1 MEGLLSRILTAAL
14 AAYLLGNLNGAVTV
28 SSLLDQDDVRTHGSG
43 NAGMTNYIR
52 NYGLSKTGLVI
63 LLDLGKALLASYLGA
78 LLLEP
83 YGYWMEGAMLAGVF
97 VSLGHDYPVTLGFR
111 GGKGILCGLGVAFV
125 ADWRIALLI
134 LGVFGITVLL
144 SRYVSL
150 GSCLAAVAL
159 GVSFWV
165 LHGERPW
172 VVAAAVVI
180 GLLAVFM
187 HRGNLQRLCHG
198 TERKVSFRRK
208 GERT

>member
-1 MEGLLSRILTAAL
+1 
-14 AAYLLGNLNGAVTV
+14 
-28 SSLLDQDDVRTHGSG
+28 
-43 NAGMTNYIR
+43 
-52 NYGLSKTGLVI
+52 
-63 LLDLGKALLASYLGA
+63 
-78 LLLEP
+78 
-83 YGYWMEGAMLAGVF
+83 
-97 VSLGHDYPVTLGFR
+97 
-111 GGKGILCGLGVAFV
+111 VAFV